1 MQSLKKDADMHIAHG
16 PAPYSIILMNIRRL
30 PALLCV
36 LALASCTTP
45 PDSETKPLGENV
57 LSHEAIHAA
66 KHAPVD
72 FAAHV
77 KPVLE
82 AKCVMCHNR
91 QALPGHLSLASRSE
105 ALRTKA
111 LGTYIVPGHPETSLL
126 VANVKTV
133 HQKVSVMPA
142 VGERLTADEYAIINK
157 WVKEGAAWP
166 AGKAG
171 TLKIIR

>member
-1 MQSLKKDADMHIAHG
+1 MNCRHLFSLL
-16 PAPYSIILMNIRRL
+16 SLF
-30 PALLCV
+30 
-36 LALASCTTP
+36 LAACATP

-57 LSHEAIHAA
+57 LSKEAIRAA
-66 KHAPVD
+66 KTGPVD
-72 FAAHV
+72 FVAHV

-82 AKCVMCHNR
+82 AKCAMCHNR
-91 QALPGHLSLASRSE
+91 EALPGHMSLASRKE
-105 ALRTKA
+105 AVRTKA

-133 HQKVSVMPA
+133 HQKVSIMPA

-171 TLKIIR
+171 TLKTVR